1 MQENKMSKPGL
12 LHVIKSVIAAGIG
25 VQSNKNREIDFEHG
39 SLSSYLIVGLIA
51 TLLFILTLVFI
62 VSTVTS
68 WK

>member
-39 SLSSYLIVGLIA
+39 SLSNYLIVGLIA
-51 TLLFILTLVFI
+51 TLLFIFTLVFI
-62 VSTVTS
+62 VSTVTR
-68 WK
+68 